1 MFGLQVLLNSA
12 NDQFTEIPQE
22 QWSHKPKPDKWSK
35 KEILGHLVD
44 SAIHNLQRFNE
55 IVFQEKPYTVR
66 PYDQDNLV
74 AANGYQERDL
84 EEVIGLWLALNS
96 QIDYIMNKQ
105 NPQTLRHPVITPEGQ
120 LKDLQ
125 WLMDD
130 YVVHLRHHLS
140 QILNHGKI

>member
-1 MFGLQVLLNSA
+1 M
-12 NDQFTEIPQE
+12 
-22 QWSHKPKPDKWSK
+22 SK

-66 PYDQDNLV
+66 PYEQDNLV

-84 EEVIGLWLALNS
+84 GEVIGLWLALNR

-140 QILNHGKI
+140 QILSHGKI